1 LEKMPRYKYYSYKQT
16 AMIAIDLVRRILW
29 KKQIIPGSLEYAIH
43 KLVPA
48 RYVQLNEAGGE
59 ERVKIDAF
67 E

>member
-1 LEKMPRYKYYSYKQT
+1 
-16 AMIAIDLVRRILW
+16 MIAIDLVRRILW